1 MDTLITDL
9 CVIQVTNR
17 STLLRSVILPSQ
29 RKGDAEI
36 SFEGTEEASPVV
48 SQPFKKRR
56 NVKINPSVFDAVFEE
71 HKTSPHT
78 SEENVSNR

>member
-1 MDTLITDL
+1 
-9 CVIQVTNR
+9 
-17 STLLRSVILPSQ
+17 LPSQ
-29 RKGDAEI
+29 GKGDAEI

-56 NVKINPSVFDAVFEE
+56 NVKIDPSVFDAVFEE